1 MNPRRHRNIE
11 PWNSVL
17 SSPREPDFPSIL
29 ISRFQQAPRCL
40 FSILT
45 GSTRSFTSPSLPYK
59 SVTTASVL
67 SRLMQPVMA
76 APDGLVSNLRGRLSG
91 RSPQYSAIPSQE
103 TDGDESLQSSQ
114 QRRRSGGPWG
124 ERRRCPLVLV
134 VAFALIFAL
143 LIFTIAFGYV
153 LG

>member
-1 MNPRRHRNIE
+1 VNPGRHRNID
-11 PWNSVL
+11 PGTPCFLLPS
-17 SSPREPDFPSIL
+17 SSPGFNRRLVAYPPSSPD
-29 ISRFQQAPRCL
+29 QHAPWL
-40 FSILT
+40 PLH
-45 GSTRSFTSPSLPYK
+45 SFE

-67 SRLMQPVMA
+67 SRLVQPVMA

-103 TDGDESLQSSQ
+103 ADGDESLQSSQ
-114 QRRRSGGPWG
+114 QRRRSRGPWG

-143 LIFTIAFGYV
+143 LIFVVAFGYV
-153 LG
+153 LGLSCHI